1 MNNTLQNIN
10 QLIRDGQISLATEQL
25 HQLLTLPEGKT
36 AQAYYLLGNAY
47 RKQGNWQN
55 ALNSYQEAIALDPD
69 SPATDARRMI
79 MDILEFY
86 NKDMF
91 NQ

>member
-1 MNNTLQNIN
+1 MNNILQNIN
-10 QLIRDGQISLATEQL
+10 QLIRDGQIGLATEQL
-25 HQLLTLPEGKT
+25 HRLLTLPDGKT
-36 AQAYYLLGNAY
+36 AQVYYLLGNAY